1 MFFVNISG
9 KKGCPQ
15 VGFFC
20 GAYSTYKGSSFSPQ
34 QRRFSAHFFL
44 YLEF

>member
-20 GAYSTYKGSSFSPQ
+20 GAYSTYKGSSFSAEE
-34 QRRFSAHFFL
+34 RRFLAHFFL
-44 YLEF
+44 SKEF